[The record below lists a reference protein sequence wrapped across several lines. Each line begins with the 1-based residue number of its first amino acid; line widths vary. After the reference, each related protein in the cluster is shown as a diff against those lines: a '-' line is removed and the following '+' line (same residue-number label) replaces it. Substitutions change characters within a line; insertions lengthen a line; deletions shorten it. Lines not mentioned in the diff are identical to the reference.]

1 MQRIRPWGAAVA
13 GLALLFVVLSGP
25 AVADSNWGRNGR
37 RGGGGSGG
45 GGGGQTA
52 TFNVGSLPGDFQSR
66 IMDRLGSEPALQAA
80 GIAVD
85 LANGIVQ
92 LVGQITT
99 EVLNVVKGIL
109 AQLGVS
115 FPINVQPPGGGGA
128 TTTTTAPQPT
138 TTTTAP
144 TNGGGGGGGDGGGG
158 GGGGGDLGGVFPG
171 LQENILSLVRQ
182 FVDRVL
188 ALIQQFLPV

>member
-1 MQRIRPWGAAVA
+1 MQKIRPLGAAVA

-25 AVADSNWGRNGR
+25 AVADTNWGRNGR
-37 RGGGGSGG
+37 RS

-52 TFNVGSLPGDFQSR
+52 TFNVGSLPSDFQSR
-66 IMDRLGSEPALQAA
+66 ILDRLGREPGLQAA

-85 LANGIVQ
+85 FAGGIIR

-99 EVLNVVKGIL
+99 EVLNLVKSIL

-115 FPINVQPPGGGGA
+115 FPINVLPGGGGA
-128 TTTTTAPQPT
+128 TTTTTTTAAGSPGPT
-138 TTTTAP
+138 TTTTVAP
-144 TNGGGGGGGDGGGG
+144 GGGGGGGA
-158 GGGGGDLGGVFPG
+158 LPG
-171 LQENILSLVRQ
+171 FQETLLALIRQ

-188 ALIQQFLPV
+188 ALIRDFLPV

>member
-45 GGGGQTA
+45 GQTA
-52 TFNVGSLPGDFQSR
+52 TFNVGSLPGDFQSQ

-80 GIAVD
+80 GIAVN
-85 LANGIVQ
+85 LANGVVQ

-99 EVLNVVKGIL
+99 EVLNLVKGIL

-128 TTTTTAPQPT
+128 TTTTTTAPQPT

-144 TNGGGGGGGDGGGG
+144 PNGGGGGGGGGDGGGG
-158 GGGGGDLGGVFPG
+158 GGDPGGLFPG

>member
-25 AVADSNWGRNGR
+25 AVADSNWSRNGR
-37 RGGGGSGG
+37 RGGGSS
-45 GGGGQTA
+45 GGQTA
-52 TFNVGSLPGDFQSR
+52 TFNVGGLPGDFQSR
-66 IMDRLGSEPALQAA
+66 ILDRLGSEPALQAA

-99 EVLNVVKGIL
+99 EVLNLVKGIL

-115 FPINVQPPGGGGA
+115 FPINVLPGGGGA
-128 TTTTTAPQPT
+128 TTTTTAPQPAT

-144 TNGGGGGGGDGGGG
+144 PNGGGGGGGDGGGG
-158 GGGGGDLGGVFPG
+158 DLGGIFPG